1 EPPLDVLVILLLRG
15 IWIVSEMLPVNLAGK
30 AAEILRL
37 VRERVV
43 LSDFEPPIVDK
54 VQFRRLAGVEN
65 LLRKIAT
72 IYPNFRPDAPLGR
85 LLDQVIAIS
94 HNEVH
99 CQSPGTAQ
107 GLSPY

>member
-1 EPPLDVLVILLLRG
+1 MREPGLYVLVILLLRG
-15 IWIVSEMLPVNLAGK
+15 IRIVSEMLPVNLAGK

-43 LSDFEPPIVDK
+43 VSDFEPPIVNE
-54 VQFRRLAGVEN
+54 VQFRRLAGIEN

-72 IYPNFRPDAPLGR
+72 IYPNLRPDAPLGI

-94 HNEVH
+94 YNQVNY
-99 CQSPGTAQ
+99 QSP
-107 GLSPY
+107 